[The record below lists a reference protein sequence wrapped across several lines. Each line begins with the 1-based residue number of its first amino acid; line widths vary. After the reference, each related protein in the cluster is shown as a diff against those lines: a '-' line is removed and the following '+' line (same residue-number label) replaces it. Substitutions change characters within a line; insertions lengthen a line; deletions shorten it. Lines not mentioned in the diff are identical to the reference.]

1 MKNSKGFT
9 LIELLAVLILISIVA
24 VISTPKILNVIEQS
38 KVKAYEQSSN
48 SISDAAKFK
57 QNSEIYKNGEF
68 TSDYSFAGGNYADK
82 SEKLPFKG
90 DTPYSGMLHLNKSG
104 ETALAFLFKDNKNYY
119 CVTKNYN
126 DKKSSG
132 TKIKTGNDCS
142 ITLPEGLVLSAEMD
156 EIEEFVQV
164 DDSNPGVIC
173 GDEKE
178 ENYSGVNECHIKSVE
193 DFVELSVLVNSGKDF
208 NGKNVVLDNDIDFNN
223 DLSYINS
230 NNTNFGDFNEDGVTE
245 SIKKEVSESYGF
257 QPIGNNT
264 KNFKGVF
271 LGNNNKIKG
280 IYINRTEQDYV
291 GLFGFVSGN
300 IKNVSIESA
309 NVKGK
314 NYVGTLA
321 GKLSGINSNGFT
333 VNNLNVSGSGSIG
346 SIFGDA
352 PKVLS
357 IYAENV
363 NVKGD
368 TSVGGIIG
376 NGGYSK
382 YSDSV
387 IIKNSTVTGTTNTK
401 MISGGQYGSVKNYLA
416 VNVKL
421 NDEDVS
427 NSTLEMIEDINGLE
441 AAGID
446 TYVGGDNDSDG
457 FYFDYNK
464 KNKIIITN
472 TEDNPIIG
480 LTIGTGTK
488 IDPYIISSEEDW
500 KKATAM
506 INNTTYYFKLTKD
519 LDFSNKKFY
528 MLGSK
533 TIQFKGILDGNN
545 KKISSVILDLEKS
558 SYIGLSGSINGGII
572 KNINIDKFNIKADT
586 YVGALAGEQRTDA
599 NAPVNVTNSNVS
611 GNSHVGGVYGAARL
625 VSYVVTDN
633 INVEGT
639 TSVGGI
645 VGEGGY
651 SKYTS
656 NTIMKNSK
664 VTGTSAA
671 KAISGGQYGS
681 SKNYLLLNVKLND
694 EDASNSTLEMLEDIN
709 GLEAAG
715 IDTYIGGDNDNS
727 GYYFDY
733 NDQNK
738 IVIKNTE
745 DNPIIGLTN
754 GIGTKDDPYLISN
767 EEDWKEATSMI
778 NNTTYYFKLT
788 KNLDFSNKKFY
799 MFGSKTTPFNGI
811 LDGNNKKIS
820 SVTLNLEK
828 SSYIGLSGYAS
839 NGVIKNINIDKFIVK
854 GDSYVGTLT
863 GEQRVDIN
871 ASVNVTNSNV
881 SGNSYVGGVYGAART
896 VSYVVTDNVNVK
908 GNTSV
913 GGIVGNVGSSKYTS
927 NTIIKNSKVT
937 GTSAAKAISGG
948 QYGSSKNY
956 LLLNVKLNDEDASN
970 STLEM
975 LEDINGLEA
984 AGIDTYIGGDNDN
997 SGYYFDYNDQNK
1009 IVIKNTEDNP
1019 IIGLTNGIGTKDDPY
1034 LISNEEDWKEA
1045 TSMIN
1050 NTTYYFKLTKN
1061 LDFSNKKFYMFGSK
1075 TTPFNGILDG
1085 NNKKISS
1092 VTLNLEKSSYIG
1104 LSGYASNGV
1113 IKNINIDKFIVKGDS
1128 YVGTLTGEQRVDI
1141 NASVNVTNSNV
1152 SGNSYVGGVYGAA
1165 RTLSYVTIDNVN
1177 VKGDTSVGGIVGN
1190 VGSSKYTSNTVM
1202 KNSMVT
1208 GTTYTKA
1215 INGGQ
1220 YGSSRNYLLLNIKL
1234 NNEDVSNSTT
1244 DTINDI
1250 NTYEVA
1256 GIDTYIGGDNDNT
1269 GYYFDYNDQN
1279 KIVIKNTE
1287 DNPIVQLENGTGT
1300 KENPYLISNEEDWKK
1315 ASATSTTSDTYFK
1328 LTKDLDFSN
1337 KKFYM
1342 LGSKNNEF
1350 KGTLDGNGKKISN
1363 LSINVP
1369 KVAGFDYVGI
1379 IGKGGSAYGINLD
1392 NIKVTG
1398 YNYVGALFGSTRG
1411 TVRDIYA
1418 SNLNISG
1425 NNYIGGI
1432 GGDINT
1438 NSPRPTSMIISANVE
1453 GNSYVGITTG
1463 SSYLG
1468 IEQIAIIGGSVK
1480 GSSYVGRLSGNTVS
1494 WNDTYAL
1501 ETIPNGNG
1509 GKDCWKTIP
1518 SDANLS
1524 DLSIYKNMNIDTS
1537 LTGDTDG
1544 VGYYFDVD
1552 KNGNIFVTK

>member
-9 LIELLAVLILISIVA
+9 LIELLAVLILISIIA
-24 VISTPKILNVIEQS
+24 VISMPKIINVIEQS

-57 QNSEIYKNGEF
+57 QNSEFYENGEF
-68 TSDYSFAGGNYADK
+68 TSDYSFTGGNYADE

-90 DTPYSGMLHLNKSG
+90 DIPYSGMLHLNKSG

-119 CVTKNYN
+119 CVTKNYS

-142 ITLPEGLVLSAEMD
+142 IILPEGLVLSAEME
-156 EIEEFVQV
+156 EIEEFAQV
-164 DDSNPGVIC
+164 DDPNPGIIC
-173 GDEKE
+173 GEEKE
-178 ENYSGVNECHIKSVE
+178 ENYNNVNECHIKSVE
-193 DFVELSVLVNSGKDF
+193 DFVELSALVNSGKDF
-208 NGKNVVLDNDIDFNN
+208 NGKNVVLDNNIDFNN
-223 DLSYINS
+223 DLSYINPNS
-230 NNTNFGDFNEDGVTE
+230 TNFGDFNEDGVTQ

-257 QPIGNNT
+257 KPIGNNT

-291 GLFGFVSGN
+291 GLFGFISGN

-321 GKLSGINSNGFT
+321 GKLSGANSNGFT

-427 NSTLEMIEDINGLE
+427 NSTLEMVEDINGLE

-464 KNKIIITN
+464 KNKIVITN
-472 TEDNPIIG
+472 TEDNPIVG
-480 LTIGTGTK
+480 LTNGTGTK
-488 IDPYIISSEEDW
+488 ENPYLISSEEDW
-500 KKATAM
+500 KKATSM
-506 INNTTYYFKLTKD
+506 INNTTYYFKIMKD

-611 GNSHVGGVYGAARL
+611 GNSHVGGVYG
-625 VSYVVTDN
+625 T
-633 INVEGT
+633 
-639 TSVGGI
+639 
-645 VGEGGY
+645 
-651 SKYTS
+651 
-656 NTIMKNSK
+656 
-664 VTGTSAA
+664 
-671 KAISGGQYGS
+671 
-681 SKNYLLLNVKLND
+681 
-694 EDASNSTLEMLEDIN
+694 
-709 GLEAAG
+709 
-715 IDTYIGGDNDNS
+715 
-727 GYYFDY
+727 
-733 NDQNK
+733 
-738 IVIKNTE
+738 
-745 DNPIIGLTN
+745 
-754 GIGTKDDPYLISN
+754 
-767 EEDWKEATSMI
+767 
-778 NNTTYYFKLT
+778 
-788 KNLDFSNKKFY
+788 
-799 MFGSKTTPFNGI
+799 
-811 LDGNNKKIS
+811 
-820 SVTLNLEK
+820 
-828 SSYIGLSGYAS
+828 
-839 NGVIKNINIDKFIVK
+839 
-854 GDSYVGTLT
+854 
-863 GEQRVDIN
+863 
-871 ASVNVTNSNV
+871 
-881 SGNSYVGGVYGAART
+881 ART

-908 GNTSV
+908 GDTSV
-913 GGIVGNVGSSKYTS
+913 GGIVGTVGSSKYTS
-927 NTIIKNSKVT
+927 NTI
-937 GTSAAKAISGG
+937 
-948 QYGSSKNY
+948 
-956 LLLNVKLNDEDASN
+956 
-970 STLEM
+970 
-975 LEDINGLEA
+975 
-984 AGIDTYIGGDNDN
+984 
-997 SGYYFDYNDQNK
+997 
-1009 IVIKNTEDNP
+1009 
-1019 IIGLTNGIGTKDDPY
+1019 
-1034 LISNEEDWKEA
+1034 
-1045 TSMIN
+1045 
-1050 NTTYYFKLTKN
+1050 
-1061 LDFSNKKFYMFGSK
+1061 
-1075 TTPFNGILDG
+1075 
-1085 NNKKISS
+1085 
-1092 VTLNLEKSSYIG
+1092 
-1104 LSGYASNGV
+1104 
-1113 IKNINIDKFIVKGDS
+1113 
-1128 YVGTLTGEQRVDI
+1128 
-1141 NASVNVTNSNV
+1141 
-1152 SGNSYVGGVYGAA
+1152 
-1165 RTLSYVTIDNVN
+1165 
-1177 VKGDTSVGGIVGN
+1177 
-1190 VGSSKYTSNTVM
+1190 M

-1300 KENPYLISNEEDWKK
+1300 KEDPYLISSEEDWKK

-1369 KVAGFDYVGI
+1369 KVSGFDYVGI

-1398 YNYVGALFGSTRG
+1398 YNYVGALFGYTRA
-1411 TVRDIYA
+1411 TVRDIYG

-1432 GGDINT
+1432 GGDIS
-1438 NSPRPTSMIISANVE
+1438 NSSLKLSNVILSAKVE
-1453 GNSYVGITTG
+1453 GNSYVGIATG
-1463 SSYLG
+1463 SSYYG
-1468 IEQIAIIGGSVK
+1468 VEKIAIIGGSAT
-1480 GSSYVGRLSGNTVS
+1480 GNSYVGRLSGNTIS
-1494 WNDTYAL
+1494 WYDTYAL
-1501 ETIPNGNG
+1501 ETIPSGNG
-1509 GKDCWKTIP
+1509 GKNGLKTIP

-1524 DLSIYKNMNIDTS
+1524 DLTIYKDMNIDTS

-1544 VGYYFDVD
+1544 LGYYFDVD
-1552 KNGNIFVTK
+1552 KNGNIFITK